1 MCMCVYV
8 CVYVCVCSSGYFKV
22 HCLVVWVLWRI
33 NLCRLFNVKSIFIQI
48 ISSIS
53 NNSV

>member
-1 MCMCVYV
+1 MN
-8 CVYVCVCSSGYFKV
+8 VCVC
-22 HCLVVWVLWRI
+22 VVWEHTKFWNIYSLVGWSVVWGLWHI
-33 NLCRLFNVKSIFIQI
+33 NLCRLFIVKSIFIQI